1 MAYRDLGRY
10 KKSYSFYRAVPVLQ
24 VTSGDITSVIAGNGL
39 SGGGVAGDV
48 TLTINDSVVA
58 TVSGTTFTGVTKHD
72 LGLSGSLTR
81 LTNGSSYIIGGTNVT
96 VTSASNGSITISST
110 GGSPGG
116 SDTYVQYN
124 SGGSFAGSE
133 NFKFNGTETFLSA
146 SLAQGFKSQAGGY
159 VAVAHGERCIA
170 TGDYSHAEGSYSV
183 ASSYY
188 SHAEGDGSNASG
200 QFAHAE
206 GSSTFAIGNGSH
218 AEGQGSTS
226 YGSYSHAA
234 GLYTIASGSGQNV
247 VGKYNK
253 RGNTDSLFIV
263 GNGSGT
269 TNERRDDIFLV
280 NSGSVLVGSASLA
293 SDTFFYVGTKG
304 EANTALFAGNVHVSG
319 TLKSTLGLSGSLT
332 RLVNDTSYLV
342 AGSNVTIVTASS
354 GQVTISAPNLAP
366 SNLAF
371 LTVGNDTTL
380 TQERSIA
387 VGTGLTAT
395 DTGGQGSYTLAIN
408 NSVVA
413 TVSGTTFTGDVLVR
427 GELDTRAGTST
438 TAIRVPGTLT
448 AQTADVNS
456 TNAGSQTLWTY
467 NIPANTFSATGN
479 MVEGQFCVTAD
490 ATTGGARSINFAF
503 GATTVTV
510 VASTIAGQTY
520 MVRFT
525 VIAVGTNIQK
535 IFHTVMDSGGASN
548 AGQTTASATTAG
560 SITVSVGCNT
570 NIASSLIL
578 KYVHLANWTA

>member
-124 SGGSFAGSE
+124 SGGSFAGSA

-253 RGNTDSLFIV
+253 RGNTDSLFVI
-263 GNGSGT
+263 GNGSSDSNAT
-269 TNERRDDIFLV
+269 RNDIFLV
-280 NSGSVLVGSASLA
+280 NTGSILIGSGNLN
-293 SDTFFYVGTKG
+293 SDTFFFVSGS
-304 EANTALFAGNVHVSG
+304 ANSNTAVSLFAGDVVISG
-319 TLKSTLGLSGSLT
+319 TLNNRKPNNIPVHFTGTMAAGDYLSGSVISGTETAFANVFTIPGGSLRKGDVINVYNYIRRISNSYTGSWTHRVRLT
-332 RLVNDTSYLV
+332 NV
-342 AGSNVTIVTASS
+342 AGTTLFSTNGSIFSSISGISNVMNFIVRETGSSGVIVAHIMSAPAWVTAPQSDAERLSIDTDSPITIVPTW
-354 GQVTISAPNLAP
+354 Q
-366 SNLAF
+366 
-371 LTVGNDTTL
+371 
-380 TQERSIA
+380 
-387 VGTGLTAT
+387 
-395 DTGGQGSYTLAIN
+395 
-408 NSVVA
+408 
-413 TVSGTTFTGDVLVR
+413 FTGVGPPAPGVSDVV
-427 GELDTRAGTST
+427 ENEYIFAH
-438 TAIRVPGTLT
+438 V
-448 AQTADVNS
+448 
-456 TNAGSQTLWTY
+456 
-467 NIPANTFSATGN
+467 FKAT
-479 MVEGQFCVTAD
+479 
-490 ATTGGARSINFAF
+490 
-503 GATTVTV
+503 
-510 VASTIAGQTY
+510 
-520 MVRFT
+520 
-525 VIAVGTNIQK
+525 
-535 IFHTVMDSGGASN
+535 
-548 AGQTTASATTAG
+548 
-560 SITVSVGCNT
+560 
-570 NIASSLIL
+570 
-578 KYVHLANWTA
+578 